1 VSSSRQLALPFE
13 SIDPAARS
21 ARRAAVRELS
31 EGLVRRARERWP
43 SARIGDVRVEFGL
56 RGRAAGDACPSTGTT
71 RYNSELLDRYGD
83 EFVRSIVPHE
93 VAHIVTWAVFGRVKP
108 HGPEWRSV
116 MEFFGVDPSVTHD
129 FETTPARRV
138 RRVPY
143 RCSCGIPHRLTKRA
157 HLRIRRGTV
166 EYRCRSCGDLLVHVE

>member
-1 VSSSRQLALPFE
+1 MSAPHQLAIPFDVV
-13 SIDPAARS
+13 DPVSRE

-31 EGLVRRARERWP
+31 DRLVQLARECWP
-43 SARIGDVRVEFGL
+43 TARIPQVRVDFGL
-56 RGRAAGDACPSTGTT
+56 RGRSAGDACPSSSTT
-71 RYNSELLDRYGD
+71 RYNSGLLDRYGD

-93 VAHIVTWAVFGRVKP
+93 VAHIVAWAVFGRVKP

-116 MEFFGVDPSVTHD
+116 MSFFGVDPSVTHE

-143 RCSCGIPHRLTKRA
+143 RCSCGIPHRMTKRA